1 MPKQLPKR
9 AAKTTPLKR
18 VSKRAAPPGIG
29 AAEQSIKSFATK
41 QALVAWLDA
50 HHGASPGVWLRIMK
64 VGERTKSVT
73 YPEAI
78 DAALCY
84 GWIDGQRKSHDAAS
98 YLQKFTPRGSR
109 SIWSKINCEKAR
121 VLIER
126 GEMQAAGLAEIE
138 RAKRDGRWDAAYAG
152 PRTIGVPED
161 LRAALDRSAKAAAFF
176 ATLNSQNRYAIL
188 FRMHTAKKAETR
200 ARRLEQFV
208 RMLERGETIYP
219 QKASPGK

>member
-1 MPKQLPKR
+1 MSKRLPKR
-9 AAKTTPLKR
+9 AAKTTPMRR
-18 VSKRAAPPGIG
+18 VSKRDAASAGG
-29 AAEQSIKSFATK
+29 EQPIKSFATK
-41 QALVAWLDA
+41 KAWQTWLDT
-50 HHGASPGVWLRIMK
+50 HHAGSPGVWLRIVK
-64 VGERTKSVT
+64 VGEQTKSVT

-78 DAALCY
+78 DVALCY

-126 GEMQAAGLAEIE
+126 GAMQAAGLAAIE
-138 RAKRDGRWDAAYAG
+138 RAKQDGRWEAAYAG
-152 PRTIGVPED
+152 PRSIGVPDD

-176 ATLNSQNRYAIL
+176 STLNSQNRYAIL
-188 FRMHTAKKAETR
+188 FRLHTAKKAETR
-200 ARRLEQFV
+200 AKRLEQFM

-219 QKASPGK
+219 QKPQK